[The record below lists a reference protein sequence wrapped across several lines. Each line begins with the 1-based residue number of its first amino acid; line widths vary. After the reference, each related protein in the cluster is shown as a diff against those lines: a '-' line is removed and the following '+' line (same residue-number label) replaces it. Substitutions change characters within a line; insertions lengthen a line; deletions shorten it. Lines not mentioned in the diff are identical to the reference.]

1 MASRNLEPFTPLPQA
16 LGAKLRLNV
25 GEMQSTLSM
34 FSLLHQDATDRIPLL
49 ELVSI
54 HHPSYRVI
62 SAIKKCT
69 QAITRSLETL
79 LLSYPSGGATAHPP
93 AAFIFSPNRTS
104 ARPSLRSDLTISFLG
119 SVMAD
124 AHALRRAWDLS
135 GHWAAVSESFTNP
148 SLDQSV
154 WTGLWT

>member
-54 HHPSYRVI
+54 HHPSHRVI

-69 QAITRSLETL
+69 QAITRSLEL
-79 LLSYPSGGATAHPP
+79 YYYPILQGAPP
-93 AAFIFSPNRTS
+93 PTRLQHS
-104 ARPSLRSDLTISFLG
+104 SFDPTG
-119 SVMAD
+119 P
-124 AHALRRAWDLS
+124 RRGPL
-135 GHWAAVSESFTNP
+135 
-148 SLDQSV
+148 
-154 WTGLWT
+154 